1 MCQITGG
8 GDERPTNGSERTLVS
23 AAVARAALYFTILE
37 VALVNWMYNSSL
49 EQFLKLFIEAIDL
62 SEKAALPSKRVENII
77 KF

>member
-1 MCQITGG
+1 
-8 GDERPTNGSERTLVS
+8 
-23 AAVARAALYFTILE
+23 LE

-49 EQFLKLFIEAIDL
+49 EQFLKLFNEAIDM